1 MLGIGKERFYLAR
14 VAQSVTQLLSKET
27 LQMLLGLCSVI
38 NDGWPQNEVKPKKSG
53 TSGAIHY
60 NIDFLATC

>member
-38 NDGWPQNEVKPKKSG
+38 NDG
-53 TSGAIHY
+53 
-60 NIDFLATC
+60 